1 MKLTT
6 TARGSARHWKETV
19 CWRLS
24 MKVGDLV
31 RFKMNHNRLF
41 VVRAIA
47 NEKMFGKEVRVVFVG
62 PDSWPSYPAK
72 ELEVVNE
79 SR

>member
-1 MKLTT
+1 
-6 TARGSARHWKETV
+6 
-19 CWRLS
+19 